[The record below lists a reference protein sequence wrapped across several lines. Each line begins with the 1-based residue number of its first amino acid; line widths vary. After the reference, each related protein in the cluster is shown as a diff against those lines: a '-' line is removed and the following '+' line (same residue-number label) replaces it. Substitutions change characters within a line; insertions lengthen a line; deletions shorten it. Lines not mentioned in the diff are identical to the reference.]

1 VAAVQL
7 YRTLWRLAEVVEVV
21 PETPRTKSLVLDV
34 PDWEGHKAGQHVDV
48 RLTAPDG
55 YQAQRSY
62 SIASAPEDE
71 RLVLTV
77 DRLEDGEVSPYLTEV
92 LMAGDKLEFRGPI
105 GGYFTWEEGDGG
117 PLLLVGGGSGV
128 VPLMAMIRHRA
139 IVGSDVPTRLL
150 YSSRSYEEIIY
161 RKELENL
168 AARDGSL
175 EVVHTLTRSRPQD
188 WSGHHRRID
197 SEMLAEVSWSPQERP
212 LAFVCG
218 PTPLVEA
225 VGSALVGLG
234 HEPARVK
241 TERFGATGG

>member
-1 VAAVQL
+1 MAVRL
-7 YRTLWRLAEVVEVV
+7 YRTLWRIGEVVEVV
-21 PETPRTKSLVLDV
+21 PETPRTKSLMLEV
-34 PDWEGHKAGQHVDV
+34 PGWEGHKAGQHIDV

-62 SIASAPEDE
+62 SIASAPEDW

-77 DRLEDGEVSPYLTEV
+77 DRLDEGEVSSYLIDE
-92 LMAGDKLEFRGPI
+92 LMVGDRLELRGPI
-105 GGYFTWEEGDGG
+105 GGWFVWEARDGG
-117 PLLLVGGGSGV
+117 PLLLVAGGSGV

-139 IVGSDVPTRLL
+139 AVGSEVPARLV

-161 RKELENL
+161 RDELEGL
-168 AARDGSL
+168 AAQDDSL
-175 EVVHTLTRSRPQD
+175 EVFHTLTRSRPEGWEGYD
-188 WSGHHRRID
+188 RRID
-197 SEMLAEVSWSPQERP
+197 ARMLSEVAWAPEENA

-225 VGSALVGLG
+225 AGTALVGLG
-234 HEPARVK
+234 HDPARVK